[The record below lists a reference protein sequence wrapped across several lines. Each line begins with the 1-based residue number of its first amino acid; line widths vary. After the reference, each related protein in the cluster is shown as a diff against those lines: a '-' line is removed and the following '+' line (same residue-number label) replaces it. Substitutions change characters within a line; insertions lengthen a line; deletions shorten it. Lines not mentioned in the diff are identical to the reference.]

1 MIINFGKILNLIVF
15 DVIANLYFNVKINS
29 AEFYRVDVG
38 CDFFE
43 SKGVVCYA
51 QKRGVGFGTKQ
62 NVKAEFILHK
72 LYATRAKALNLVA
85 LLPIAWISPKQPIR
99 TISS

>member
-29 AEFYRVDVG
+29 AKFYRVDVG

-43 SKGVVCYA
+43 SKGVVCHA

-62 NVKAEFILHK
+62 NIKAEFVLCH
-72 LYATRAKALNLVA
+72 TRQSLKSCRI
-85 LLPIAWISPKQPIR
+85 IAYCVDFL
-99 TISS
+99 